1 MIYGQLQE
9 ELLKTQ
15 QLTEDNQILE
25 ENALTLQ
32 KHLEH
37 SRKELFELN
46 NKLKHSE

>member
-25 ENALTLQ
+25 ENLSTLQ
-32 KHLEH
+32 KHLDH
-37 SRKELFELN
+37 SRKELF
-46 NKLKHSE
+46 